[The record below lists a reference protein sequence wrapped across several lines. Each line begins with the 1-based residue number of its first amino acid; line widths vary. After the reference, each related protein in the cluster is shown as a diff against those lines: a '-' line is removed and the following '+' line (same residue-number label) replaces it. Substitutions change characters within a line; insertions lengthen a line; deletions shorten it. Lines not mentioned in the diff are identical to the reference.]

1 LNPHE
6 GVTPCLVNVYQF
18 RHYPPVPLDGVEPST
33 PALSRQCSPAE
44 LQGQVNA
51 GQATCERVPLRNVT
65 DFVVGLIVGG
75 IVCGWAG
82 LKMGGARAFMRLG
95 RYEYRERQR
104 RIGEG
109 D

>member
-1 LNPHE
+1 
-6 GVTPCLVNVYQF
+6 
-18 RHYPPVPLDGVEPST
+18 
-33 PALSRQCSPAE
+33 
-44 LQGQVNA
+44 
-51 GQATCERVPLRNVT
+51 VT

>member
-1 LNPHE
+1 MVSPSGFEPPDL
-6 GVTPCLVNVYQF
+6 F
-18 RHYPPVPLDGVEPST
+18 RVKE
-33 PALSRQCSPAE
+33 ALSRTE